1 LIRIAITMKDNRSMQ
16 FIVYGKDYADI
27 KNQIDKF
34 YKSWKKDHKN
44 NNVNAKDRFI
54 VLRLDERAF
63 D

>member
-1 LIRIAITMKDNRSMQ
+1 MQ

-27 KNQIDKF
+27 RKQVDKF

-44 NNVNAKDRFI
+44 NSVNPKDRFI
-54 VLRLDERAF
+54 VLRLDRSSI